1 MSGRLLLYCRG
12 YNFRIELIAKNG
24 YTNTAFAVK
33 SHEAL
38 FTKVI
43 Q

>member
-12 YNFRIELIAKNG
+12 YNFRIELITEND

-33 SHEAL
+33 IHEAL
-38 FTKVI
+38 LTKVI